1 MKAKFAF
8 LGIFAASLAFAH
20 FGVLTTDKNVVEDQK
35 DATLKLNLEF
45 SHPFLQESMNLQKPA
60 EFSVFID
67 GEKKSL
73 LGSLKEQKK
82 GENSY
87 FTAEFKADKPS
98 LLAFYFDPK
107 PYAEPAEQKMIRH
120 ITKTYVDAYGAG
132 EGWDKP
138 LGLEAEIV
146 PLVRPYALYAG
157 EIFSGVF
164 LLHGKPVPGADVEIE
179 LYNDKGYKAPS
190 EAHVTQVVKTNGAGE
205 FSFVMPVAG
214 WWGFAAL
221 SEEEAAKG
229 SEQPINE
236 LGAVLWIKADELKK

>member
-8 LGIFAASLAFAH
+8 LGIFAASLVFAH

-45 SHPFLQESMNLQKPA
+45 SHPFLQESMNLQKPT
-60 EFSVFID
+60 EFGVFID

-73 LGSLKEQKK
+73 LSGLKEQKK

-107 PYAEPAEQKMIRH
+107 PYAEPAERKMIRH
-120 ITKTYVDAYGAG
+120 ITKTYVDAY
-132 EGWDKP
+132 
-138 LGLEAEIV
+138 
-146 PLVRPYALYAG
+146 
-157 EIFSGVF
+157 
-164 LLHGKPVPGADVEIE
+164 
-179 LYNDKGYKAPS
+179 
-190 EAHVTQVVKTNGAGE
+190 GAGE

-229 SEQPINE
+229 SEQPVNE